1 MRQTRAHDCQI
12 KELLYPEKK
21 KPSKNFLANNYRQI
35 KLIQEQNRL
44 KKQKLEAYVE
54 RNYIIIL
61 IFLKLFII

>member
-21 KPSKNFLANNYRQI
+21 KSSKNFLSNNYRQI

-61 IFLKLFII
+61 IFLKPFII

>member
-21 KPSKNFLANNYRQI
+21 KPAKNFLSNNYRQI

-54 RNYIIIL
+54 RNYII
-61 IFLKLFII
+61 

>member
-21 KPSKNFLANNYRQI
+21 KSSKNFLSNNYRQI

-44 KKQKLEAYVE
+44 KKEKKDSYVE
-54 RNYIIIL
+54 RNY
-61 IFLKLFII
+61 